1 MLLRHYLEQGTSKS
15 ALARQLGVH
24 RDTIH
29 RWIRAGGLDRDLDG
43 EVGRYGPRRRVA
55 TKLDA
60 YKAIVEARLTAY
72 PQLSAVRLLDENRAA
87 GYEMLWLTI
96 PISSMAS

>member
-1 MLLRHYLEQGTSKS
+1 MIGRETRMLLRHYLEQGTSKS

-29 RWIRAGGLDRDLDG
+29 RWIRDGELDRDLDS
-43 EVGRYGPRRRVA
+43 EPVHYGPRPPVP

-60 YKAIVEARLTAY
+60 FKPIIEARLTAY
-72 PQLSAVRLLDENRAA
+72 PELSGVCGRRRR
-87 GYEMLWLTI
+87 
-96 PISSMAS
+96 PSR

>member
-15 ALARQLGVH
+15 ALARQLGVS

-29 RWIRAGGLDRDLDG
+29 RWIREGEIDRDL
-43 EVGRYGPRRRVA
+43 EAETVRYGPRRPVP

-60 YKAIVEARLTAY
+60 CNRIIGRRSSAVLTAAERGSY
-72 PQLSAVRLLDENRAA
+72 DPPVLD
-87 GYEMLWLTI
+87 
-96 PISSMAS
+96 S